1 MCLHVAVEVS
11 RLGESQVADLAAIRL
26 VSGVDA
32 LVLGKGGGVRKALP
46 TEVASVWPFSRVGA
60 EVSRDG

>member
-26 VSGVDA
+26 VACVDA
-32 LVLGKGGGVRKALP
+32 LVLGKGGGVGKALS
-46 TEVASVWPFSRVGA
+46 TEVAAVWPFARVGA
-60 EVSRDG
+60 EMSRDG